1 MKVMVTGA
9 TGQLGQEVVRAL
21 DARGILCRGVSSADF
36 DLTDADAVMKAV
48 TADPPDAIVHCAAY
62 TAVDLAESEPDKCM
76 SVNAMGTLN
85 LVRAALRVNARLL
98 YVSTDYVFPGTGDH
112 LHETTSPTGPV
123 NVYGLSKWQGE
134 EAVRGLM
141 TRYFILRTSWVFGPG
156 GRNFVQTMARLGR
169 EKKQVNVVCD
179 QIGAPTYTVD
189 LAQLI
194 AKMIRTDRYGVYHA
208 AGGGECSFAAL
219 AQAVMHLTGSPCR
232 VNPIPSSDYP
242 SAARRPLNSR
252 LGMRSLDQAGFARL
266 PHWEDALQRYLRQM
280 HLIP

>member
-21 DARGILCRGVSSADF
+21 DARGILCRGVGSADF
-36 DLTDADAVMKAV
+36 DLTDADAVMAAV

-62 TAVDLAESEPDKCM
+62 TAVDLAESEPDRCM
-76 SVNAMGTLN
+76 AVNAMGTLN
-85 LVRAALRVNARLL
+85 LVRAALRVNAKLL
-98 YVSTDYVFPGTGDH
+98 YVSTDYVFPGTGDQ
-112 LHETTSPTGPV
+112 LHEAASPAGPV

-194 AKMIRTDRYGVYHA
+194 AEMIRTTRYGVYHA

-219 AQAVMHLTGSPCR
+219 AQAVMRLTGSPCR
-232 VNPIPSSDYP
+232 VNPIPSTDYP

-266 PHWEDALQRYLRQM
+266 PHWEDALQRCLRQM